1 MCTLEAWRLKH
12 CNQLY
17 AEQMECM
24 DGWTAKCAFVCTKI
38 ASNIVWQ
45 NRWLFFQ
52 NASRTNEY
60 RKLMLGSI
68 HAVTISTP
76 KSLSIELATI
86 FRHKNQKDT
95 RKTPTQ
101 YGCQL
106 LYYIKHN
113 KMGNHAELLSPHA
126 NGYELSIWSKH
137 EKKGDGNVLMTI
149 FQAFLV
155 YHDMEWEIVHAAWNE
170 TQPRKDVFA
179 ICF

>member
-38 ASNIVWQ
+38 ASNMVWQ
-45 NRWLFFQ
+45 NRWRFFQ

-68 HAVTISTP
+68 HAVTISNP

-95 RKTPTQ
+95 RPMWLPIIVLHQTQ
-101 YGCQL
+101 QNGQPCW
-106 LYYIKHN
+106 I
-113 KMGNHAELLSPHA
+113 LSPHA

-137 EKKGDGNVLMTI
+137 GKKGDGNVLMTI